1 MALPLETFWGR
12 TLTRKPEWLLGGK
25 CHHASITL
33 VSPGLGLIF
42 FLPPFLTSSSSPL
55 RAFILIYK
63 HSPVPSCPYPFPSCE
78 ALRTVGLG
86 LTALLFALA
95 ADKAIMQPTFPEP

>member
-1 MALPLETFWGR
+1 MAPPLEAFWGR

-42 FLPPFLTSSSSPL
+42 FTPLPDKLFSPL
-55 RAFILIYK
+55 RAFLLIYK
-63 HSPVPSCPYPFPSCE
+63 HSPAPSRPYPFPSGE

-86 LTALLFALA
+86 LTTLLFALA